1 MNSFIDIFAIII
13 AQILDILGF
22 CILGRALLSWVP
34 QLRGSEIARILD
46 LITEPIMEPI
56 RKIVPPIGGTIDIT
70 PMLTMILLF
79 IVSNFITAQVR

>member
-34 QLRGSEIARILD
+34 QLRSSEIARILD

-79 IVSNFITAQVR
+79 ILSNFITAQVR

>member
-1 MNSFIDIFAIII
+1 MIIGPT
-13 AQILDILGF
+13 LNILGF

-34 QLRGSEIARILD
+34 QLRNSEIARILD
-46 LITEPIMEPI
+46 LITEPILEPI

-79 IVSNFITAQVR
+79 LLSDFITAQVR